1 VLIAE
6 AVMLVL
12 IDPPTGRPKV
22 DIIRLDTVLGG
33 ALTCDLEVRGLLQT
47 SPTGPLGNLRVTAS
61 RTPDGR
67 VADLPDTLRGDALM
81 IDGLRIAAARSYNG
95 PRLVGKLG
103 RNVLTTTT
111 QRFIDRGIVESRPEK
126 RWLGLVTLSR
136 WPVLDPA
143 PVEAQ
148 NRRVH
153 DVIVGGRPA
162 DAHTRALLTM
172 LHAIDV
178 THRVIPLDGLT
189 RSEVRARV
197 APVVGKSW
205 IATAVRA
212 LVAAQMPG

>member
-1 VLIAE
+1 MLIAE

-33 ALTCDLEVRGLLQT
+33 ALTCDLEVRGLLHT
-47 SPTGPLGNLRVTAS
+47 SPTGPFGNLRVTAA
-61 RTPDGR
+61 RTSDGR
-67 VADLPDTLRGDALM
+67 VVELPDTVRGDSLM
-81 IDGLRIAAARSYNG
+81 TDGLRIAAERSYNG

-111 QRFIDRGIVESRPEK
+111 QRFIDRGIVEARPEK
-126 RWLGLVTLSR
+126 RWLGLVSLSR

-143 PVEAQ
+143 PVEAE
-148 NRRVH
+148 NRRVY
-153 DVIVGGRPA
+153 DVIVNGRPA

-178 THRVIPLDGLT
+178 THRVIPLDGMP
-189 RSEVRARV
+189 RGEVRARV